1 MLFSISSLLLIF
13 LFFSIIKN
21 ETITGNSFSIITP
34 IDVSKEIEKIND
46 SKNSEIPYRIGK
58 FGDIPFGK
66 TVLAMIFIEQQDDGS
81 NYWCN
86 YDSTKAPIEL
96 TNYASIYK
104 EYLPMILVDQGQ
116 CSYSRKALNVQL
128 RGGLSMLIVDDDNDL
143 DNNDLYNILDLR
155 GNSIQI
161 PSLIIPRNYGDIIK
175 NYIQK
180 KKIKKEREKDSM
192 HEPIIISVRFSA
204 YNPDG
209 TIEMDLFMSSDDVN
223 AIYFSKNLKITKIC

>member
-1 MLFSISSLLLIF
+1 
-13 LFFSIIKN
+13 
-21 ETITGNSFSIITP
+21 
-34 IDVSKEIEKIND
+34 
-46 SKNSEIPYRIGK
+46 
-58 FGDIPFGK
+58 
-66 TVLAMIFIEQQDDGS
+66 MIFIEQQDDGS

-86 YDSTKAPIEL
+86 YDSAKAPIEL
-96 TNYASIYK
+96 TSYASIYK

-175 NYIQK
+175 NYIQTQ
-180 KKIKKEREKDSM
+180 KIKKEREKDSM
-192 HEPIIISVRFSA
+192 PEPIIISVRFSA